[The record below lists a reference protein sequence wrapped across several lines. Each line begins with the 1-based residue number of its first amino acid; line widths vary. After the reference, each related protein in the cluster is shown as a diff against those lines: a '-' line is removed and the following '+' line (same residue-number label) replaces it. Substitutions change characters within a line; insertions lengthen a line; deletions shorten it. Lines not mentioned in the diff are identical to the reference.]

1 MLPSANV
8 AVNAPP
14 ILTEWL
20 FNQGASPP
28 SDECTLPDKIIV
40 DGTLGGNISKYNAV
54 ESVNVMASDTDDSSS
69 SFFVNSR
76 TLMGSRGF
84 RYECPK
90 YRHQCPLDSVASYL
104 IHADVRTF
112 R

>member
-76 TLMGSRGF
+76 TLMGYTPPPFYVGSKL
-84 RYECPK
+84 PP
-90 YRHQCPLDSVASYL
+90 PLN
-104 IHADVRTF
+104 ADVRTF